1 MRTLLRWRDSWPYN
15 GLQGFLLSLVGDCSV
30 TIYDVDSSIAMGNNM
45 QAWLEEQSKKVMSRN
60 EKKQLLKPWATITL
74 KEKTACWIPF
84 GFCHSVIPL
93 QSQRESLLL
102 STDGDKPGGSTKK
115 KAKPGKAKAGSS
127 EAEYSSLLLI
137 PVLGSSDENG
147 APQTV
152 CSTYARF
159 LANKPY
165 APAGWEGQSVWQGY
179 CKRLAGV
186 ASRTNN
192 KKETVAGG
200 SSIPLSVEELASA
213 VGLVGDDGDS
223 VPALN
228 T

>member
-1 MRTLLRWRDSWPYN
+1 M
-15 GLQGFLLSLVGDCSV
+15 GDCSV

-45 QAWLEEQSKKVMSRN
+45 QTWLEEQSKKSMSRG
-60 EKKQLLKPWATITL
+60 EKKQLLKPWVTVHL
-74 KEKTACWIPF
+74 KEKMACWIPF
-84 GFCHSVIPL
+84 GFCHRVIPL
-93 QSQRESLLL
+93 QSQRESLFL
-102 STDGDKPGGSTKK
+102 STDGDKPGSTKK

-127 EAEYSSLLLI
+127 EAEYSSLLFI
-137 PVLGSSDENG
+137 PVLGSNDQNG

-186 ASRTNN
+186 ASRVNN
-192 KKETVAGG
+192 KKDTVG
-200 SSIPLSVEELASA
+200 SIPLSVEELASV
-213 VGLVGDDGDS
+213 VGLGGDDGDS
-223 VPALN
+223 VPVLN